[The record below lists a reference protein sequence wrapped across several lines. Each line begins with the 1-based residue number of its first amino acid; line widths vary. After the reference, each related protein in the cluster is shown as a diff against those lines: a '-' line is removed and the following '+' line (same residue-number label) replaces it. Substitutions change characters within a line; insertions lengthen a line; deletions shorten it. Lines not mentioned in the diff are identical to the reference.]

1 MNVYQVVVLTLLIS
15 IVGGAGYFAT
25 SSGTTKTAYSL
36 LASSAD
42 SSPLGSDSDQDT
54 GSSTE
59 KHFLDGVLGMFS
71 SKKKAHPQVSS
82 LVAQFIQGT
91 YRCTAQDSSEGCTAD
106 MELSLSGEGDATLV
120 SSYDGGAEVQHEEG
134 VWEVNDVGQIMVTLD
149 HNRSSNHR
157 SPHVVMFNREEDG
170 TTLTAAQYNQEHYPG
185 ILKGVFIKQ

>member
-36 LASSAD
+36 LAD
-42 SSPLGSDSDQDT
+42 SNNTPTLEGEAVEQGVGSPSKS
-54 GSSTE
+54 
-59 KHFLDGVLGMFS
+59 FFDGMMSMFS

-106 MELSLSGEGDATLV
+106 MELSLSGDGSATLV

-134 VWEVNDVGQIMVTLD
+134 VWEVNDVGQIMVTLG
-149 HNRSSNHR
+149 HNRSSNYR

-170 TTLTAAQYNQEHYPG
+170 TTLTAAQYNQEPYPG
-185 ILKGVFIKQ
+185 ILKGVFVKQ